1 MTVND
6 LGEKHRIG
14 RRRPQSNR
22 TRVEPP
28 KRRTK
33 ARHGRSYAWQEGAS
47 HKRPKRRRSGAGRA
61 AKQFREDESMDEQAV
76 KRIQSDPNYIKL
88 VAERKSFG
96 WTLAII
102 TLVIY
107 YGYIALVAFAP
118 GVIATPVSGAIT
130 VGIILGAAII
140 VASIVLTGIYV
151 SRANSIYDE
160 LTKAIVNAA
169 AMGGK

>member
-1 MTVND
+1 
-6 LGEKHRIG
+6 LRA
-14 RRRPQSNR
+14 S
-22 TRVEPP
+22 
-28 KRRTK
+28 
-33 ARHGRSYAWQEGAS
+33 QEGAS
-47 HKRPKRRRSGAGRA
+47 HKRTKLARSGASRA
-61 AKQFREDESMDEQAV
+61 TTSFGEDDSMDEQAI

-118 GVIATPVSGAIT
+118 SVIAIPVSGAIT

-151 SRANSIYDE
+151 SRANSHYDE

>member
-1 MTVND
+1 M
-6 LGEKHRIG
+6 
-14 RRRPQSNR
+14 RPQLNR
-22 TRVEPP
+22 TRNEPP

-33 ARHGRSYAWQEGAS
+33 ARRRRLRASQEGAR
-47 HKRPKRRRSGAGRA
+47 HKRTKSHRSGAGRA
-61 AKQFREDESMDEQAV
+61 TKQFGEDDSMDEQAV

-151 SRANSIYDE
+151 SRANSHYDE

>member
-1 MTVND
+1 
-6 LGEKHRIG
+6 
-14 RRRPQSNR
+14 
-22 TRVEPP
+22 
-28 KRRTK
+28 
-33 ARHGRSYAWQEGAS
+33 
-47 HKRPKRRRSGAGRA
+47 
-61 AKQFREDESMDEQAV
+61 MDEQAV

-118 GVIATPVSGAIT
+118 TVIAVPVVGAIT
-130 VGIILGAAII
+130 AGIILGAAII

-151 SRANSIYDE
+151 SRANSLYDE